1 MSQKAVN
8 LNLVKLFYFRV
19 KQLVNVFINKAF
31 TFFRNDIN
39 FFVSLFFL
47 FCNISC
53 SNYKKNDTHQHVS
66 NFSIRKGGELATVYC
81 QSCHL
86 LPDPSLLDTKT
97 WDNWVLPNM
106 GPRLGVF
113 EFNNKKYP
121 TNNDV
126 HLSRDFYPSEPLIK
140 NEEWQNIIDYYTAVS
155 PNSLPGQQRESSI
168 QSRLPLF
175 STQTPAFS
183 YENPATCFVKI
194 DTSLTPHRLW
204 IGDILKKNLFRYSN
218 QLKLIDSLQT
228 IGPVVDMAIQQ
239 NGITL
244 CDIGIL
250 NPTSGKFGRA
260 QSIVLDVNNHIMLN
274 STLFNKLERPVQI
287 TPVDLDRDGKG
298 DFVVCEFGYLTGALT
313 WYQNLGNNKFERHI
327 IRNVPGAIKVYVQD
341 VNNDGLPDIWALF
354 AQGNEG
360 IFLFINKGNGQFE
373 ECEILRFPPSY
384 GSTYFEFD
392 DFNKDGHLDIL
403 YTCGDNGDYSQ
414 VLKPYHGVYIFLNDG
429 KNNFKQKYF
438 FPINGCY
445 KAIARDFDENGDLDI
460 AVISYFADFIHQP
473 DEGFIYL
480 ENKGNFNF
488 VPFTLP
494 EAKIGRWFT
503 MDVGDLDGDGKIDIV
518 LGNCS
523 FGSTMGWTA
532 HEWRKGP
539 PFMVLKNT
547 RGKILSKVSNLN
559 LVIK

>member
-1 MSQKAVN
+1 MSQKVDY
-8 LNLVKLFYFRV
+8 LHTIKQFYLRV
-19 KQLVNVFINKAF
+19 KGLDNVLINKVF
-31 TFFRNDIN
+31 TFRNN
-39 FFVSLFFL
+39 EHFFLLLFFL
-47 FCNISC
+47 SCNISC
-53 SNYKKNDTHQHVS
+53 NNYKKNTTHQHIS
-66 NFSIRKGGELATVYC
+66 DSSIKKGRELATVYC

-106 GPRLGVF
+106 GPRLGIF

-126 HLSRDFYPSEPLIK
+126 LLSRDFYPSVPIIK

-155 PNSLPGQQRESSI
+155 PDSLPGQQRESPI
-168 QSRLPLF
+168 QSGLSLF
-175 STQTPAFS
+175 SAQTPTFS
-183 YENPATCFVKI
+183 YENPTTCFVKI
-194 DTSLTPHRLW
+194 DTSVIPHRLW
-204 IGDILKKNLFRYSN
+204 ISDILKKSLFRFSN
-218 QLKLIDSLQT
+218 QLNLIDSLQT

-239 NGITL
+239 DKITL

-260 QSIVLDVNNHIMLN
+260 QSIILDANNDIRLN

-287 TPVDLDRDGKG
+287 IPIDLNNDGRS
-298 DFVVCEFGYLTGALT
+298 DFLVCEFGYLTGALT

-327 IRNVPGAIKVYVQD
+327 IRNVPGAIKIYIQD
-341 VNNDGLPDIWALF
+341 VNNDGLTDIWALF

-360 IFLFINKGNGQFE
+360 IFLFINNGNGQFE
-373 ECEILRFPPSY
+373 ESEILRFPPSY

-392 DFNKDGHLDIL
+392 DFNKDGYLDIL

-429 KNNFKQKYF
+429 KNHFKQKYF
-438 FPINGCY
+438 FPVNGCY
-445 KAIARDFDENGDLDI
+445 KAIARDFDEDGDLDI
-460 AVISYFADFIHQP
+460 AAISYFADFIRQP

-480 ENKGNFNF
+480 ENKGDFNF
-488 VPFTLP
+488 APFTLS
-494 EAKIGRWFT
+494 EAKTGRWFT

-523 FGSTMGWTA
+523 FGSTMEWTTRD
-532 HEWRKGP
+532 WRKGA

-547 RGKILSKVSNLN
+547 RRKKLYKMN
-559 LVIK
+559 